1 MGASY
6 THVEKKNLFKIKMH
20 LVTIGI
26 VVYGSGY
33 GLYPFESHSSFME
46 KQNDT

>member
-1 MGASY
+1 MGVSY

-20 LVTIGI
+20 PFTIGI

-33 GLYPFESHSSFME
+33 GLYPFESHSSFMG
-46 KQNDT
+46 KKK